1 MGVGDGTAARGT
13 RSARWLAAPILAFAL
28 VSLLAGLLADH
39 DPRSKGYFRLFF
51 SDPVHLKAGFATAAV
66 ALACFQLFNAAWI
79 FRRYS
84 GGCEPGAGR
93 GRIQER
99 RLRRM
104 PHACGGRGDRQ
115 VGPNLDKVL
124 PNYATVVARVEKG
137 GGLMPSFKGKLT
149 RAQISDV
156 AAFVASRAGSPHLAR

>member
-1 MGVGDGTAARGT
+1 VRGAVVFK
-13 RSARWLAAPILAFAL
+13 SAGCGGCHTLAA
-28 VSLLAGLLADH
+28 AG
-39 DPRSKGYFRLFF
+39 
-51 SDPVHLKAGFATAAV
+51 AT
-66 ALACFQLFNAAWI
+66 
-79 FRRYS
+79 
-84 GGCEPGAGR
+84 G
-93 GRIQER
+93 
-99 RLRRM
+99 
-104 PHACGGRGDRQ
+104 Q